1 MARLASEL
9 SIVRRQ
15 VIDRTGLA
23 GAFDVDLEWTPD
35 APGAAPSPDAGPS
48 IFTASQEQ
56 LGAEARTCHDAPR
69 DRRHRR
75 RRATQR
81 ELNPG
86 VNRA

>member
-9 SIVRRQ
+9 SIVGRQ

-48 IFTASQEQ
+48 IFTAIQEQ
-56 LGAEARTCHDAPR
+56 LGLKLEPATAPLEVVVIDSAEQPSA
-69 DRRHRR
+69 
-75 RRATQR
+75 
-81 ELNPG
+81 N
-86 VNRA
+86 